1 MLLWFVFSV
10 LMAGATDTLK
20 VNSEISNVTVYFT
33 GAQIERVAKVKLTA
47 GSQLVMIQNL
57 PYQFDEKSLQVTL
70 KPSIKLLSATRVQ
83 SEPIFN
89 QSKLQLNY
97 ENQKDSLER
106 EIRILTQKINTQ
118 RQIEKLILNNQQF
131 KTKEGAVNL
140 ADVKSAAE
148 FWDTKLNSCRELIFR
163 YTYTITQIKEKIEK
177 IHEKITLL
185 QMNYPSYSSAVLVNL
200 DCLTAQ
206 QSEITL
212 SYLSAYAGWKPT
224 YDFRVEEIGKPLSII
239 YRAEVYQSTGENWN
253 AESITLSSG
262 NPRQGGTKPEL
273 QPWYIN
279 QPQPIPYN
287 PVYSS
292 DNQGQLSGRVFDSR
306 NQESLPAA
314 NVLLY
319 LNNQLIQVYRTGEDG
334 KYQFNPLQSGY
345 YTIEVQYIGYA
356 QTGRIGVSVNNKQIT
371 RLDMP
376 LQFGYYASMNE
387 IAFENEVMAVSDA
400 DMRIYDDV
408 TYVPN
413 QAGASAN
420 YTMKAPV
427 ASYSA
432 IDMSIQ
438 EIEISRGGRHKK
450 EIQEISFVENTV
462 KPTAANLQYTI
473 REKML
478 IASDGNNNK
487 LKIKEVKIPVD
498 YVYYVVP
505 QLDPDAF
512 LTAEVDGWEEL
523 NLLSGKTQIFYEG
536 TFIAESYLDVLQTS
550 DTLALSL
557 GRDKNIAIDRI
568 QKKNLAHKNIIG
580 SNTRDHFLWNLTI
593 RNNRNLAIQLV
604 VEEQIPVSNQKDIEV
619 NLINAGGGILDRNT
633 GIITWKHKIEPSAK
647 IEYDYE
653 YQIKYPETVKINY

>member
-1 MLLWFVFSV
+1 MLLWLALST
-10 LMAGATDTLK
+10 LWANATDTLK

-33 GAQIERVAKVKLTA
+33 GAQIERVAKVKLSA

-83 SEPIFN
+83 FEPIYN
-89 QSKLQLNY
+89 TTKIQQEY

-118 RQIEKLILNNQQF
+118 RQVEKLILSNQQF
-131 KTKEGAVNL
+131 KNKEGSVNL
-140 ADVKSAAE
+140 TDVKSAAE

-163 YTYTITQIKEKIEK
+163 YTYSITQIKEKIEK
-177 IHEKITLL
+177 IHEKITYL
-185 QMNYPSYSSAVLVNL
+185 QKDYPSYSSAVLINL
-200 DCLTAQ
+200 DCPAAQ

-253 AESITLSSG
+253 ANSITLSSG
-262 NPRQGGTKPEL
+262 NPRQGGSKPEL

-292 DNQGQLSGRVFDSR
+292 DNQGQLSGRVYDNR
-306 NQESLPAA
+306 NLESLPAA
-314 NVLLY
+314 NVLLF

-334 KYQFNPLQSGY
+334 KYQFNPLQAGY

-356 QTGRIGVSVNNKQIT
+356 QSGRLGVSVNNKQIT
-371 RLDMP
+371 RMDLP
-376 LQFGYYASMNE
+376 LQFGYYASMDE
-387 IAFENEVMAVSDA
+387 IAYENEVMAVNNA
-400 DMRIYDDV
+400 NMEIVDDLAFYPGQASGSA
-408 TYVPN
+408 TY
-413 QAGASAN
+413 
-420 YTMKAPV
+420 MKAPM
-427 ASYSA
+427 ASYSSMDIA
-432 IDMSIQ
+432 MQ
-438 EIEISRGGRHKK
+438 EVEVKQSGRLKK
-450 EIQEISFVENTV
+450 PIQEISFVENTV
-462 KPTAANLQYTI
+462 KPTAANLEYTI
-473 REKML
+473 KEKMF

-550 DTLALSL
+550 DTLSLSL
-557 GRDKNIAIDRI
+557 GRDKNIAIDRV

-580 SNTRDHFLWNLTI
+580 SNTKDHFLWNLTI
-593 RNNRNLAIQLV
+593 RNNRNLPIQLV

-619 NLINAGGGILDRNT
+619 NLINAGGGVLDRNT
-633 GIITWKHKIEPSAK
+633 GIITWKHKIDATSK

-653 YQIKYPETVKINY
+653 FQIKYPETVKINY